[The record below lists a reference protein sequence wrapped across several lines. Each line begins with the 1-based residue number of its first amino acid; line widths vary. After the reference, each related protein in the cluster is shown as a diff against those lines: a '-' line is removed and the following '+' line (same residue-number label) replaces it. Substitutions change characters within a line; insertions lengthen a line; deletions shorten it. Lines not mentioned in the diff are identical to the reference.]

1 MSLPNGMGWEPVKD
15 PECAEGWVC
24 ILGASN
30 QGFDY
35 YFGRGP
41 AGGLWLELEIP
52 SDGAAFE
59 GQVAP
64 GHTFSIQVSDKNHAE
79 RIIRA
84 IEGAEVLE

>member
-1 MSLPNGMGWEPVKD
+1 MSLPNGMEWESATD

-64 GHTFSIQVSDKNHAE
+64 GYTFSIQVSDKDHAE

-84 IEGAEVLE
+84 IEEVEVLE